1 MENGTLHLCRSAAVF
16 CPLYSRVTLSLSLGA
31 NRFPNNQMQP
41 DSIKIQIR
49 GADDDDVDL

>member
-1 MENGTLHLCRSAAVF
+1 MQKCEFVS
-16 CPLYSRVTLSLSLGA
+16 LSLSLRV